1 MKGSSIPN
9 KPSKTKERAEIN
21 LKITQNTNSHESR
34 TKIKVEQMS
43 DHFEPGVVG
52 GAYTFV
58 AFKNE
63 TSFANGTSGNGLKV
77 IRNNS
82 KIYSKRL

>member
-21 LKITQNTNSHESR
+21 LKIAQKRNPQQR
-34 TKIKVEQMS
+34 GTKIKVKEMR
-43 DHFEPGVVG
+43 DHFEPGIVG
-52 GAYTFV
+52 GASTLV

-63 TSFANGTSGNGLKV
+63 TSYAIGTSGNGLKV
-77 IRNNS
+77 FLKMS
-82 KIYSKRL
+82 SDAL